1 MLTWFSRT
9 IGFICLA
16 MAFACGA
23 AQTPPP
29 TGGIVGMIFIGPICP
44 VMQSD
49 TPCPDQPYPATIV
62 VQDRSGKRV
71 TQFQTDSAGQF
82 KVSLAPG
89 TYTLV
94 PQSPNGF
101 TRASPQDV
109 TVSAGQ
115 FTRVTINY
123 DSGIR

>member
-1 MLTWFSRT
+1 
-9 IGFICLA
+9 

-23 AQTPPP
+23 ASATAPS
-29 TGGIVGMIFIGPICP
+29 GGIVGAVLIGPMCP
-44 VMQSD
+44 VVRAGIA
-49 TPCPDQPYPATIV
+49 CPDRPYPATIG
-62 VQDRSGKRV
+62 VQDQSGKRV

-82 KVSLAPG
+82 KISLAPG

-94 PQSPNGF
+94 PQSPDGF
-101 TRASPQDV
+101 TRAGPQDV
-109 TVSAGQ
+109 TVSGGQ